1 MTCTVSRNN
10 KYVDKNELTIE
21 NLIRKNIVLTYLSK
35 FDIMKKKKEC
45 MMIHFFVGKYQFSVE
60 FPQFY
65 GQKMVQNCWKKMS
78 KCDDSHALVAAYY
91 LWPDP

>member
-1 MTCTVSRNN
+1 MIIIDLYLSRNN

-45 MMIHFFVGKYQFSVE
+45 MMIYFFVGKYQFSVE

-65 GQKMVQNCWKKMS
+65 GQKMVQNC
-78 KCDDSHALVAAYY
+78 
-91 LWPDP
+91 

>member
-35 FDIMKKKKEC
+35 FDIMKKKER
-45 MMIHFFVGKYQFSVE
+45 MH
-60 FPQFY
+60 
-65 GQKMVQNCWKKMS
+65 
-78 KCDDSHALVAAYY
+78 DDSFLCGQVPIFCRIPTI
-91 LWPDP
+91 LWSKNGPKLLKKDVKM

>member
-1 MTCTVSRNN
+1 MTCTVSRHN

-21 NLIRKNIVLTYLSK
+21 NLIRKYIVLTYLSK
-35 FDIMKKKKEC
+35 FDIMKKKEC

-65 GQKMVQNCWKKMS
+65 GQKMVQIVEKRCQNVMTAM
-78 KCDDSHALVAAYY
+78 H
-91 LWPDP
+91 

>member
-10 KYVDKNELTIE
+10 KYVDRNELTIE
-21 NLIRKNIVLTYLSK
+21 NLIIFDLSK
-35 FDIMKKKKEC
+35 QIWYYKKKKEC